1 HPLDN
6 AFDAEVLCRYPEG
19 DHPDGTKFPSF
30 LPMFCYP
37 NHFRLAVQDRDV
49 LHDRYHSFLITEDMG
64 QKCYGVCVTFYER
77 LSVKHGTQLSQ
88 MISEWRDENLADTD
102 LEYIRQIQNQLAA
115 SQESPWPLHGQTSDL
130 TGAASSMETQSL
142 QDAEERLGMYN
153 AILRPLNETLMLDT
167 ETILVPRTMGVL
179 SRWPW
184 YDFLKDWLFE
194 VLRVT
199 RGAYARHPL
208 LFLPLERYVT
218 HLMHEIAVPP
228 PGRLEITV
236 NVGQLTLHLSRPPVN
251 AAAVLK
257 N

>member
-1 HPLDN
+1 
-6 AFDAEVLCRYPEG
+6 
-19 DHPDGTKFPSF
+19 
-30 LPMFCYP
+30 
-37 NHFRLAVQDRDV
+37 
-49 LHDRYHSFLITEDMG
+49 
-64 QKCYGVCVTFYER
+64 
-77 LSVKHGTQLSQ
+77 

-115 SQESPWPLHGQTSDL
+115 SQESVSKARESWTDGGEGSSPRRAPGGAGTTGTTHGSSFFETDSEASAESPLAKPWPLHGQTSDL

-199 RGAYARHPL
+199 RGAYVLDCVDKHDQAAYEARHPL

-257 N
+257 NFSLYPIFSTLSLE